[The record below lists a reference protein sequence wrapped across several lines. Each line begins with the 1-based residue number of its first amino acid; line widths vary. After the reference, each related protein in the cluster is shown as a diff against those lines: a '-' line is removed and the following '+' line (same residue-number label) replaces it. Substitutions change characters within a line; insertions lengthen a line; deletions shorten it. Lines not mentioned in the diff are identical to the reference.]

1 MKIAH
6 KYTHSLKTKTF
17 LGFVELIVML
27 GLFLFVPAGTFIFWQ
42 AWIYSIIFFVSS
54 ATVTFYL
61 WKRDPQLLA
70 RRSKVGPVEEKEKSQ
85 KVIQLLASLLF
96 TLILAIPGFD
106 HRFGWSHIPVYIVI
120 LGDIL
125 VILGFYFIF
134 LVLKENTFAS
144 STIEISTNQKVISTG
159 PYSLIRHPM
168 YSGALVMLFGT
179 PLALGSWW
187 GLLMLI
193 PFTLILILRLLDEE
207 KFLSKNLPGY
217 NEYCQKVRYRLIPS
231 LW

>member
-1 MKIAH
+1 MKIDH

-61 WKRDPQLLA
+61 WKNDPQLLV

-96 TLILAIPGFD
+96 ILILAIPGFD